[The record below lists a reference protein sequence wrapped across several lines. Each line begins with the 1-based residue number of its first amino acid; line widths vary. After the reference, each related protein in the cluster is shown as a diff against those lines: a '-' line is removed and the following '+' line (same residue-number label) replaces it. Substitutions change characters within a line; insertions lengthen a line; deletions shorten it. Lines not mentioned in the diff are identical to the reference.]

1 MILFFGDSLTSGE
14 NNNFIGF
21 VEKLNN
27 KELINYGVSGT
38 CIGDY
43 SLYPV
48 QDTNLLQ
55 QLYKHSD
62 ELKKAKKIFL
72 EYGSNDISSI
82 LCEYV
87 SLNQVKID
95 FIKCIDFIKQINNQ
109 CDICFITLSKNVV
122 NMAKGQCNYL
132 NKDYLKTLSKKI
144 KKDEWIR
151 LYADFI
157 VFISS
162 IVKTIE
168 LPLFDLDSDMIHPN
182 DKGYEEIANVIKE
195 SL

>member
-55 QLYKHSD
+55 QVYKHMD
-62 ELKKAKKIFL
+62 EIKKANKIFL

-87 SLNQVKID
+87 TLNQVKID

-109 CDICFITLSKNVV
+109 CDICFITLGKNIV

-132 NKDYLKTLSKKI
+132 NNDYLKTLSKKI

-151 LYADFI
+151 LYADFT
-157 VFISS
+157 VFISN
-162 IVKTIE
+162 IVKTVE
-168 LPLFDLDSDMIHPN
+168 LPLFELDSDMIHPN